1 MFYQEYQPSAAL
13 ADFVK
18 CFWIMEAMHNPFQEK
33 EALIP
38 DGCIELI
45 FNLGTPYRRYDS
57 DNNATLLKHSHL
69 VGERDRYFLIE
80 QTRAVHL
87 IAARFKPG
95 GLYPFVRFPI
105 AEVTNQTVDL
115 DFIFG
120 SRVKDLECK
129 LFETRSHKKKI
140 DILQRALLRLL
151 KAPDLNPPII
161 NAAVKLIQQQHGK
174 ISVDGLAGELR
185 VNYKYL
191 ERQFLRV
198 IGLTPKSYSRIARFQ
213 NVMQA
218 LKYAAFHPWPSLALD
233 CGYYDQAHFIKEF
246 KEFTGATP
254 SEFVARQNQIAQMLT
269 APGNV

>member
-1 MFYQEYQPSAAL
+1 MFYQEYLPCAAL
-13 ADFVK
+13 ADFIK
-18 CFWIMEAMHNPFQEK
+18 CFWIMEATHNPFQGK
-33 EALIP
+33 EILIP

-45 FNLGTPYRRYDS
+45 FNLGTPYKRYDS
-57 DNNATLLKHSHL
+57 ENNAALLKHSHL

-80 QTRAVHL
+80 QTRAVSL

-115 DFIFG
+115 DIIFG
-120 SRVKDLECK
+120 SQVKDLECK

-140 DILQRALLRLL
+140 DLLQHALLRFL
-151 KAPDLNPPII
+151 KTPDLNPPII
-161 NAAVKLIQQQHGK
+161 NAAVKLIQQHHGD
-174 ISVDGLAGELR
+174 ISVDGLAWELR

-191 ERQFLRV
+191 ERQFLKI
-198 IGLTPKSYSRIARFQ
+198 IGLTPKLYNRIVRFQ
-213 NVMQA
+213 NAMQA
-218 LKYAAFHPWPSLALD
+218 LRHAAFHPWPSIALD

-246 KEFTGATP
+246 KAFTGATP
-254 SEFVARQNQIAQMLT
+254 SEFIARRNQIAEMLT

>member
-1 MFYQEYQPSAAL
+1 MFYREYQPWPAL

-18 CFWIMEAMHNPFQEK
+18 CFWIMEATHNPFQGK

-45 FNLGTPYRRYDS
+45 FNLGTPYKRYDPE
-57 DNNATLLKHSHL
+57 NNSALLKHSHL

-95 GLYPFVRFPI
+95 GLYPFVRFSI

-115 DFIFG
+115 DLIFG
-120 SRVKDLECK
+120 SRIKEIEAK
-129 LFETRSHKKKI
+129 LFETRKHQKKI
-140 DILQRALLRLL
+140 DLLQQALLQQL
-151 KAPDLNPPII
+151 KEPASHATTI
-161 NAAVKLIQQQHGK
+161 AALKLIQHRHGN
-174 ISVDGLAGELR
+174 ISVEALMRELGA
-185 VNYKYL
+185 NYKYL
-191 ERQFLRV
+191 ERHFLQIV
-198 IGLTPKSYSRIARFQ
+198 GLTPKVFNRITRFQ
-213 NVMQA
+213 YVMQT
-218 LKYAAFHPWPSLALD
+218 LRYAAFHAWPSMALD

-254 SEFVARQNQIAQMLT
+254 SEFVARQNQIAEMLT
-269 APGNV
+269 APGNG

>member
-1 MFYQEYQPSAAL
+1 MFYREYQPWPAL

-18 CFWIMEAMHNPFQEK
+18 CFWIMEATHNPFQGK

-45 FNLGTPYRRYDS
+45 FNLGTPYRRYDPE
-57 DNNATLLKHSHL
+57 NNAALLKHSHI

-115 DFIFG
+115 DLIFG
-120 SRVKDLECK
+120 SQVKELECR
-129 LFETRSHKKKI
+129 LFEARSHKKKI
-140 DILQRALLRLL
+140 DILQQALLRLL
-151 KAPDLNPPII
+151 KTPNLNPPII
-161 NAAVKLIQQQHGK
+161 NAAVRLIQQQRGN
-174 ISVDGLAGELR
+174 ISVDDLSRELG

-191 ERQFLRV
+191 ERQFLRI

-218 LKYAAFHPWPSLALD
+218 LRYAAFHAWPSLALD

-246 KEFTGATP
+246 KAFTGATP
-254 SEFVARQNQIAQMLT
+254 SEFIARQNQIAEMLT

>member
-1 MFYQEYQPSAAL
+1 MFYQEYRPCAAL

-18 CFWIMEAMHNPFQEK
+18 CFWIMEATHNPFQGK

-57 DNNATLLKHSHL
+57 DNNAALLKHSHL

-95 GLYPFVRFPI
+95 GLHPFVRFPI
-105 AEVTNQTVDL
+105 AEVTNQTIDL
-115 DFIFG
+115 DLIFG
-120 SRVKDLECK
+120 SRIKELEAK
-129 LFETRSHKKKI
+129 LFETRNHQRKI
-140 DILQRALLRLL
+140 DLLQQALLQQL
-151 KAPDLNPPII
+151 KEPVSHAMT
-161 NAAVKLIQQQHGK
+161 NAALKLIRQHHGN
-174 ISVDGLAGELR
+174 ISVDALTRDLG

-191 ERQFLRV
+191 ERHFLQIV
-198 IGLTPKSYSRIARFQ
+198 GLTPKMFARIARFQ
-213 NVMQA
+213 YVMQT
-218 LKYAAFHPWPSLALD
+218 LRYTAFHAWPSLALD

-246 KEFTGATP
+246 KAFTGATP
-254 SEFVARQNQIAQMLT
+254 SEFIARQNQIAEMLT